1 MSSTEST
8 SDLRP
13 EANGTMASDKIAVM
27 VAPFTGGPFSVQ
39 VSKKDSVEDF
49 KKIVAKRLK
58 VLKDRICLLYRDSQ
72 LSEGSLEDNC
82 VVDGSRITL
91 LPRTETGLLAQ
102 RPEQSVMQALES
114 LSDSQVVDF
123 LSGKAPLNLTMR
135 LGDHMMLIQLQLSTV
150 NSATASAA
158 KRSRTSMA
166 GSSVSRQPNVSSTT
180 QAAAAAAAAQP
191 ACAPTAEPAPAAA
204 PAAAEAAEDVAGE
217 SYKPKLNHRAL
228 NEASKNLTKT
238 LKQLSSEVLTNKCG
252 EAQQSAK
259 ASSSASAATSASAAA
274 GTSAAGSAAKPAA
287 ASGGQSAST
296 D

>member
-135 LGDHMMLIQLQLSTV
+135 PGDHMMLIQLQLSTV

-158 KRSRTSMA
+158 KRSRTSNVA
-166 GSSVSRQPNVSSTT
+166 GSSVSRQTP
-180 QAAAAAAAAQP
+180 
-191 ACAPTAEPAPAAA
+191 
-204 PAAAEAAEDVAGE
+204 
-217 SYKPKLNHRAL
+217 
-228 NEASKNLTKT
+228 
-238 LKQLSSEVLTNKCG
+238 
-252 EAQQSAK
+252 
-259 ASSSASAATSASAAA
+259 
-274 GTSAAGSAAKPAA
+274 
-287 ASGGQSAST
+287 
-296 D
+296 